1 MENTEIGLSDLRTKE
16 RRSQRAGSRKRTKK
30 FSPGDPVEGGTP
42 QAGSTPNDCEVELS
56 ILQTVYD
63 QALSAGLRAVRH
75 KTDVEGEPVLVL
87 QLYGVQTCDVCG
99 CWTMQA
105 TCPACA

>member
-1 MENTEIGLSDLRTKE
+1 MEIGLSDSSTKE
-16 RRSQRAGSRKRTKK
+16 KRGRQADSQKRIKK
-30 FSPGDPVEGGTP
+30 SSPRGRGADGMPLVEPTP
-42 QAGSTPNDCEVELS
+42 KDCEVELS

-87 QLYGVQTCDVCG
+87 QLYGVQSCEVCG
-99 CWTMQA
+99 CWTMQTA
-105 TCPACA
+105 CPACA